1 MKQSLLESIKLT
13 IIHLLARLLPDC
25 KTITPKLGESL
36 DRKLGL
42 WTRLIM
48 KLHMF
53 TCGPC
58 RRYLHQIKLI
68 KEAVHK
74 VDERLS
80 GDANPRI
87 SLSTDAKDRIR
98 QNLRKELANS
108 Y

>member
-13 IIHLLARLLPDC
+13 ILHWLARRLPDC

-36 DRKLGL
+36 DRKLDL
-42 WTRLIM
+42 WTWFIM

-58 RRYLHQIKLI
+58 RRYLNQIKFI
-68 KEAVHK
+68 KKAVHK
-74 VDERLS
+74 AGERLS
-80 GDANPRI
+80 GDADPRI
-87 SLSTDAKDRIR
+87 RLSTDAKNRIR
-98 QNLRKELANS
+98 QNLRKELAGS